1 MMIAALI
8 ELDKKCKF
16 LAICEVLLSMEETD
30 RNIGGCLPRLRG
42 ISNILTKAEEKVA
55 EYILANPAD
64 VIHMSITELADASG
78 SAEATVFRLCQ
89 KAGYKGYQ
97 SFKIALAGDIYTP
110 LQSVNKEV
118 DPSDS
123 LGTIA
128 GKLFHSINETLQ
140 DTLKVI
146 DEDQLKQAVDVIA
159 EAQRIDAYGS
169 GGSAVIAA
177 DFEHRFMRFGIP
189 VRAYGDPHMQIT
201 AAALLQPGDV
211 VIAISHTGANRDLLD
226 SVRMA
231 KESGAKIIVITSYTK
246 SPLSKLADI
255 TLCGAAKETQYR
267 SESMASRFAHLA
279 IGDVL
284 YVGVMLRHQEQ
295 IVKNMQKIR
304 QAIAIRRL

>member
-1 MMIAALI
+1 
-8 ELDKKCKF
+8 
-16 LAICEVLLSMEETD
+16 MEEIE
-30 RNIGGCLPRLRG
+30 RNVGGCLPRLRG
-42 ISNILTKAEEKVA
+42 IGNILTKAEEKVA
-55 EYILANPAD
+55 EYILANPSE
-64 VIHMSITELADASG
+64 VIHMSITELAEVAG
-78 SAEATVFRLCQ
+78 SAEATVFRMCQ

-97 SFKIALAGDIYTP
+97 SFKIALAGDLYTP
-110 LQSVNKEV
+110 MQSVHEEV
-118 DPSDS
+118 DPDDP
-123 LGTIA
+123 LTVIA

-140 DTLKVI
+140 DTLKII
-146 DEDQLKQAVDVIA
+146 DETQFEKAVEAIA
-159 EAQRIDAYGS
+159 AARRIDAYGS

-189 VRAYGDPHMQIT
+189 VRAYADPHMQIT
-201 AAALLQPGDV
+201 SAALLGAGDV

-231 KESGAKIIVITSYTK
+231 KESGATIIVITSYTK
-246 SPLSKLADI
+246 SPLSKLADV

-267 SESMASRFAHLA
+267 SEAMASRLAHLA

-295 IVKNMQKIR
+295 IVNNMHKIR